1 MGKCDTSL
9 MNNYYVYILAS
20 KQNGTLYIGVTGDLK
35 KRPLEHKEGRFDG
48 FTKKYGVHQLV
59 HYEQTSDVMVAIERE
74 KQLKAWKRK
83 WKLELIENENPEWK
97 NLFDEL

>member
-1 MGKCDTSL
+1 

-35 KRPLEHKEGRFDG
+35 KRLSEHKEGKFDG

-59 HYEQTSDVMVAIERE
+59 HYEQTSDIMAAIERE
-74 KQLKAWKRK
+74 KLLKTWRRK
-83 WKLELIENENPEWK
+83 WKLELIERDNPEWRD
-97 NLFDEL
+97 LFEKL

>member
-1 MGKCDTSL
+1 

-35 KRPLEHKEGRFDG
+35 KRLSEHKEGKFDG

-59 HYEQTSDVMVAIERE
+59 HYEQTSDIMAAIERA
-74 KQLKAWKRK
+74 KLLKTWRRK
-83 WKLELIENENPEWK
+83 WKLELIERDNPEWRD
-97 NLFDEL
+97 LFEKL